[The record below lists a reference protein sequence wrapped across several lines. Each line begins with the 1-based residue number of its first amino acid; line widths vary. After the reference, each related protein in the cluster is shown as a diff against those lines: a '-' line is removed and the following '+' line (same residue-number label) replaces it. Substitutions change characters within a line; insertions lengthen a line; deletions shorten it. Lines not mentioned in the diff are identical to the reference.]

1 MTPFELEWEMDSEE
15 DEEETLEE
23 CRRIFNEAHSTSLAG
38 GPTKEERPLVKTK
51 RPTELE
57 PAVPTKK
64 RVAHNPELV
73 KRPERPMGLAA
84 HVSAAQA
91 MHNRFA
97 QLQQRYANQVRV
109 ATMAPFSV
117 TLEQRNRLLDQL
129 VVQAAEHIT
138 VQKQTERDKH
148 CPSAVFPVELHC
160 AERLVRTF
168 LMRTCRFHAL
178 CMRRPCCISSSVP
191 FCTCCYFSG

>member
-1 MTPFELEWEMDSEE
+1 MLTPFELEWEMDSEE

-73 KRPERPMGLAA
+73 KVIKKLYSG
-84 HVSAAQA
+84 VTSAISA
-91 MHNRFA
+91 RCS
-97 QLQQRYANQVRV
+97 LISGGCLVV
-109 ATMAPFSV
+109 SV
-117 TLEQRNRLLDQL
+117 TCTSAR
-129 VVQAAEHIT
+129 VPA
-138 VQKQTERDKH
+138 
-148 CPSAVFPVELHC
+148 PSLGDEK
-160 AERLVRTF
+160 
-168 LMRTCRFHAL
+168 
-178 CMRRPCCISSSVP
+178 
-191 FCTCCYFSG
+191 